1 MLSPSSTTTCGE
13 SFGANLAPKARPTY
27 AAIASTQKKERGLGW
42 RCNPRPRK
50 DIGEGRTGLLRGAAA
65 HGIATFDDQNAVLLE
80 GDGGA
85 AITNVRIRDR
95 RRRNI
100 PSDYLYPI
108 MHQPNL

>member
-1 MLSPSSTTTCGE
+1 
-13 SFGANLAPKARPTY
+13 
-27 AAIASTQKKERGLGW
+27 
-42 RCNPRPRK
+42 
-50 DIGEGRTGLLRGAAA
+50 LLRGAAA